1 MHEATKHQLFIAT
14 LTISLSEISSPEQ
27 EEDIIII
34 GCGNMLGVKYLTEA
48 HLKGFEKY
56 KYNSIDKGFLSVYV
70 MHPFWNKC
78 VEFLPMW
85 LAPNIL
91 TFVGFLMTVVNF
103 LLLSYYDWDFAAA
116 NPAENTVP
124 RWVWSVAALNIL
136 IYYNLDGMDGKQA
149 RRTGTSGPLGEL
161 FDHGL
166 DSYSAVLIPIYMFSL
181 FGSDDLPPIRM
192 FFVIWNVFLNFYLTH
207 VEKYNTGVMFLPW
220 GYDFT
225 MWGVSITLFLTTVIG
240 PSIWRARTFFNL
252 SMANVFEIVLI
263 GSGIVTS
270 HPIIIKNI
278 YMSYKNKTGKMRP
291 FMEAARPM
299 FPFLWLFVITTIWA
313 FYSRNN
319 VLDLEPRI
327 MFILFG
333 TLFSNIACRLIVAQ
347 MSDTRCDSFN
357 ILMWPL
363 VATVAVSCFPW
374 YEQLMGS
381 EIEANVERWIVQ
393 GLTIFVTVAH
403 LHYGHGLVRE
413 MCSHFKIRCFKI
425 TKPEPTEEEMQ
436 PTVEI
441 A

>member
-1 MHEATKHQLFIAT
+1 
-14 LTISLSEISSPEQ
+14 
-27 EEDIIII
+27 
-34 GCGNMLGVKYLTEA
+34 MLGVKYLTEA

-56 KYNSIDKGFLSVYV
+56 KYNSIDIGFLSVYV

-103 LLLSYYDWDFAAA
+103 LLLSYYDWDFEAA

-240 PSIWRARTFFNL
+240 PGIWRARTIFNL
-252 SMANVFEIVLI
+252 SMANVFEIILI

-291 FMEAARPM
+291 FLEAVRPM
-299 FPFLWLFVITTIWA
+299 FPFLWLFFFTTIWA

-319 VLDLEPRI
+319 VLSLEPRI

-347 MSDTRCDSFN
+347 MSDTRCDGFN

-374 YEQLMGS
+374 YEQVMGS

-393 GLTIFVTVAH
+393 GLTIFVTIAH

-413 MCSHFKIRCFKI
+413 MCSHFKIRCFKVRDRPV
-425 TKPEPTEEEMQ
+425 TTAVRKGLKHAE
-436 PTVEI
+436 
-441 A
+441 

>member
-1 MHEATKHQLFIAT
+1 
-14 LTISLSEISSPEQ
+14 
-27 EEDIIII
+27 
-34 GCGNMLGVKYLTEA
+34 MLGINYLTEA

-56 KYNSIDKGFLSVYV
+56 KYSSIDTSYLSVYV

-78 VEFLPMW
+78 VEFLPRW

-91 TFVGFLMTVVNF
+91 TFVGFLMTVINF
-103 LLLSYYDWDFAAA
+103 LLLAYYDWNFDSA
-116 NPAENTVP
+116 NQPVNPVP
-124 RWVWSVAALNIL
+124 GWVWSVEALNIL
-136 IYYNLDGMDGKQA
+136 LYYNLDGMDGKQA

-181 FGSDDLPPIRM
+181 FGSEDLPPIRM

-225 MWGVSITLFLTTVIG
+225 MWGVSLTLFLTTILG
-240 PSIWRARTFFNL
+240 PGIWRYRTFFNL
-252 SMANVFEIVLI
+252 SMANLFELALV
-263 GSGIVTS
+263 GSGIFTS

-291 FMEAARPM
+291 FMDAARPM
-299 FPFLWLFVITTIWA
+299 FAFLWLFLFTTIWVL
-313 FYSRNN
+313 FSRNHI
-319 VLDLEPRI
+319 LELEPRI
-327 MFILFG
+327 MFVLFG

-347 MSDTRCDSFN
+347 MSDTRCDGFN

-374 YEQLMGS
+374 YEEVMGR
-381 EIEANVERWIVQ
+381 ELPVDIERWIMQ
-393 GLTIFVTVAH
+393 ALTIFVTIAH
-403 LHYGHGLVRE
+403 LHYGQGVVRE

-425 TKPEPTEEEMQ
+425 KPQTPPEQEMQ
-436 PTVEI
+436 LPNGTV
-441 A
+441 

>member
-1 MHEATKHQLFIAT
+1 
-14 LTISLSEISSPEQ
+14 
-27 EEDIIII
+27 
-34 GCGNMLGVKYLTEA
+34 MLGIKYLTDA

-56 KYNSIDKGFLSVYV
+56 KYSSIDTSYLSVYI

-78 VEFLPMW
+78 VEFLPLW

-103 LLLSYYDWDFAAA
+103 ILLAYYDWNFDAA
-116 NPAENTVP
+116 NQTVNP
-124 RWVWSVAALNIL
+124 VPGWVWSVEAINIL
-136 IYYNLDGMDGKQA
+136 LYYNLDGMDGKQA
-149 RRTGTSGPLGEL
+149 RRTKTSGPLGEL

-225 MWGVSITLFLTTVIG
+225 MWGVSLTLFLTTLAG
-240 PSIWRARTFFNL
+240 PSIWRYRTFFNL
-252 SMANVFEIVLI
+252 SMANLFEITLVS
-263 GSGIVTS
+263 SGLLTS

-299 FPFLWLFVITTIWA
+299 FAFLWLFVITTIWVL
-313 FYSRNN
+313 FSRNQI
-319 VLDLEPRI
+319 LDLEPRI

-347 MSDTRCDSFN
+347 MSDTRCDGFN

-363 VATVAVSCFPW
+363 VATVAASCFPW
-374 YEQLMGS
+374 YNEVLGF
-381 EIEANVERWIVQ
+381 EIAADTERWIMQ
-393 GLTIFVTVAH
+393 GLTIFVTIAH
-403 LHYGHGLVRE
+403 LHYGQGVVRE
-413 MCSHFKIRCFKI
+413 MCHHFKLRCFKVRDLKSLE
-425 TKPEPTEEEMQ
+425 TSHEKLLKNNQ
-436 PTVEI
+436 NQGSKHD
-441 A
+441 